1 MQGEEGACGGRGA
14 GVGSTWARRR
24 SVLACHGEG
33 GRVSLDFVLKNREKL
48 IKQGPIMQKISLNR
62 TEYMQANYS
71 FGVLEFV
78 RSGGQLPR
86 LIFNSEN
93 ENRNFIRYE
102 NKSSG
107 SALSRLTSGSL
118 CVWNN

>member
-1 MQGEEGACGGRGA
+1 
-14 GVGSTWARRR
+14 
-24 SVLACHGEG
+24 
-33 GRVSLDFVLKNREKL
+33 
-48 IKQGPIMQKISLNR
+48 MQKISLNR

-86 LIFNSEN
+86 GIFNSEN

-102 NKSSG
+102 NKSPG